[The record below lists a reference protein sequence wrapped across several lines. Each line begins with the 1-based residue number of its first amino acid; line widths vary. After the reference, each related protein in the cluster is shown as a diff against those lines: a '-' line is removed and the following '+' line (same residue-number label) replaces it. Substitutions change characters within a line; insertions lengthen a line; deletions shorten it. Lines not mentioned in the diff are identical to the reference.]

1 MSNEVIA
8 AMSPLE
14 IQGMVDHAS
23 RQSDRWLFL
32 VLLVVLVCC
41 LAVGLVYQTK
51 WVRALVDELRQDRK
65 ELGDI
70 IKTNTGV
77 LGRVERVLDK

>member
-1 MSNEVIA
+1 MTNLLA
-8 AMSPLE
+8 QMSPVE
-14 IQGMVDHAS
+14 VQGMVDHAS

-32 VLLVVLVCC
+32 AVLVVLVFC
-41 LAVGLVYQTK
+41 LAGGLVYQTK

-65 ELGDI
+65 DLGDI